1 MDSPILSLPRQR
13 PERWCGKNAC
23 VVVIFSSAFA
33 LSIHSPRPPSLP
45 PSHTQENRGGYSG
58 GSGGEEEGSFFL
70 PHAGSPPPPSLG
82 GDGASAA
89 AALLA
94 INGEEMKGGRK
105 KVGGKRRKRSF
116 PLFFFSW
123 PVSFP
128 SPPGRQ
134 INRFSF
140 PFSLGRH
147 YSRSILPREESV
159 RC

>member
-45 PSHTQENRGGYSG
+45 PILRRIGGDIA
-58 GSGGEEEGSFFL
+58 EVVEGKKKGHFSCL
-70 PHAGSPPPPSLG
+70 TRDLPPPPPARG
-82 GDGASAA
+82 GGGAAAA

-105 KVGGKRRKRSF
+105 KVGKRRKRSF

-147 YSRSILPREESV
+147 YSRCILPRKESV